1 MSMKKCEF
9 EDQIDNYLLN
19 RLEGGDRDNF
29 EEHYFNCTSCFQ
41 KMEERNELISA
52 IKSRGAWIFKE
63 EPVPERKTLVP
74 TFEKIYSFFTPRQ
87 WAAAAISA
95 AFLLVAV
102 FGILPQLRKST
113 PQFYL
118 SENEVVR
125 GESLSL
131 ISPIID
137 VKTVPS
143 FFEWRQLAQDVEYK
157 IYIYN
162 DKLLWTASTKE
173 TRIDV
178 PEDIKQLMVVG
189 QKYSWQVRAFSSK
202 GTLIA
207 VSSKVQFQ
215 VTATE

>member
-1 MSMKKCEF
+1 MSMKKCKF
-9 EDQIDNYLLN
+9 EDQIDSYLLN
-19 RLEGGDRDNF
+19 RLEGGDRDYF

-41 KMEERNELISA
+41 KIEERNELISA
-52 IKSRGAWIFKE
+52 IKTRGTWIFKE
-63 EPVPERKTLVP
+63 EPATERKTFVP
-74 TFEKIYSFFTPRQ
+74 AFEKIYSFFTPRQ
-87 WAAAAISA
+87 WATAAISA

-143 FFEWRQLAQDVEYK
+143 FFEWRQLGQDVEYK
-157 IYIYN
+157 IYVYN
-162 DKLLWTASTKE
+162 EKLLWTASTKE

-178 PEDIKQLMVVG
+178 PEDIKQLMVAG